1 MNANARKNSQAR
13 RGGSVAPLVVA
24 LRCGRGSVFR
34 TLTYAHFGNE
44 KRVLAA
50 IIDKVSRRTHSP
62 QPTLAIRNE
71 AIAQTERPEPVWIR
85 PVVLAL
91 AALCLIGM
99 FSIEVAGYD
108 TWWNLKT
115 GEYIVLYRAL
125 PVPDPFSYTT
135 YLGKPAYP
143 GEEQVRHF
151 NLTHEWLAQAILY
164 SVYAVAGAPGLV
176 LFKAL
181 VVAALCWLTGLIAAR
196 RTGNFYAGLAA
207 TFATSLV
214 AVDFASDRPAI
225 ITFLM
230 VAVFVAIFELRWP
243 LWLLPPLAL
252 IWANCHG
259 GFFLG
264 WVVMA
269 AYSVEAIVLRL
280 RDQPAEDAAR
290 IWKMSALALA
300 VSFLNPNGF
309 HILDTL
315 FRYQKSFLTSTL
327 IEWHSPYLWGP
338 PYSFDILLYAAAAV
352 LLMSWRKVRVSDWL
366 LFAAF
371 AAASLTAYRNILLI
385 GFLAPILIAVW
396 LPRSTGSRTVA
407 VRNRQFRAPR
417 FIGLAAIV
425 LLLAVL
431 ITGVARGRFFQFR
444 AALWEYPSG
453 ATDFL
458 RAHAISKSM
467 FNTYEY
473 GGYLIWRLWPEER
486 TFVDGRALNESVYQ
500 DYRSILYNTGATPN
514 ALGSEAQR
522 LLDRYAVRVIVM
534 NTFEYVTGA
543 FYPLALALGNPKT
556 SDWQL
561 VYEDP
566 QSLVFL
572 RDPPAGIPVL
582 DKARQSIEHM
592 ETECTLHIEHE
603 PDYPLCAR
611 SLADLSLRAGDNE
624 RAKRMLGL
632 YLSNATAKDP
642 SAEKVLRR
650 LMQQ

>member
-1 MNANARKNSQAR
+1 V
-13 RGGSVAPLVVA
+13 G
-24 LRCGRGSVFR
+24 
-34 TLTYAHFGNE
+34 
-44 KRVLAA
+44 
-50 IIDKVSRRTHSP
+50 
-62 QPTLAIRNE
+62 
-71 AIAQTERPEPVWIR
+71 PEPAWLR
-85 PVVLAL
+85 PSILAL
-91 AALCLIGM
+91 AAICLIGM
-99 FSIEVAGYD
+99 FSTEVSGYD
-108 TWWNLKT
+108 TWWHLKT
-115 GEYIVLYRAL
+115 GEYITHYRAL

-164 SVYAVAGAPGLV
+164 SIYAATGAPGLV

-181 VVAALCWLTGLIAAR
+181 LLSALCWLTGLIAAR
-196 RTGNFYAGLAA
+196 RSGNFYAGLAA
-207 TFATSLV
+207 AFAAAMV
-214 AVDFASDRPAI
+214 AVEFASDRPAI

-230 VAVFVAIFELRWP
+230 VAVFAAIFELRWP

-252 IWANCHG
+252 LWANSHG

-264 WVVMA
+264 WVVMG
-269 AYSVEAIVLRL
+269 AYCVEAAVLRF
-280 RDQPAEDAAR
+280 RRRPVEDDVR
-290 IWKMSALALA
+290 IWKMSALAVA
-300 VSFLNPNGF
+300 ISFLNPNGF
-309 HILDTL
+309 HVFDTL
-315 FRYQKSFLTSTL
+315 FRYQKSYLTSTL
-327 IEWHSPYLWGP
+327 IEWRSPYLWGP

-352 LLMSWRKVRVSDWL
+352 LLLSWRKVRATDWL

-385 GFLAPILIAVW
+385 GFLAPILIAAW
-396 LPRSTGSRTVA
+396 FPRRFRT
-407 VRNRQFRAPR
+407 PR

-425 LLLAVL
+425 LLLTGLAA
-431 ITGVARGRFFQFR
+431 GVARGSFFQFR

-453 ATDFL
+453 ASDFL
-458 RAHAISKSM
+458 RAHAISKPM

-473 GGYLIWRLWPEER
+473 GGYLIWRLWPQQR

-500 DYRSILYNTGATPN
+500 DYRRILYNSGATPN
-514 ALGSEAQR
+514 VLGSECQR

-543 FYPLALALGNPKT
+543 FYPLALALGNPAT

-566 QSLVFL
+566 QSLIFM
-572 RDPPAGIPVL
+572 RDAPAGIPVL
-582 DKARQSIEHM
+582 DKARQSIDHM
-592 ETECTLHIEHE
+592 EAECTLHIEHE
-603 PDYPLCAR
+603 PEYPLCAR

-624 RAKRMLGL
+624 RAKRMLSL
-632 YLSNATAKDP
+632 YLANATQKDP
-642 SAEKVLRR
+642 SAEQALRR

>member
-1 MNANARKNSQAR
+1 MQISQGR
-13 RGGSVAPLVVA
+13 RTSNQKPATRNGS
-24 LRCGRGSVFR
+24 
-34 TLTYAHFGNE
+34 
-44 KRVLAA
+44 

-62 QPTLAIRNE
+62 PPTLAIANE
-71 AIAQTERPEPVWIR
+71 AAAQPERPEPAWIR
-85 PVVLAL
+85 PVILAL

-99 FSIEVAGYD
+99 FSVEVSGYD

-115 GEYIVLYRAL
+115 GDYIVHYRAL

-164 SVYAVAGAPGLV
+164 SVYAAAGAPGLV
-176 LFKAL
+176 LFKAF

-207 TFATSLV
+207 AFATSLV

-269 AYSVEAIVLRL
+269 AYSVEAAVLLL
-280 RDQPAEDAAR
+280 RKRPVENAAR
-290 IWKMSALALA
+290 IWKMSALAVA

-385 GFLAPILIAVW
+385 GFLAPILIATY
-396 LPRSTGSRTVA
+396 LIESRFPRR
-407 VRNRQFRAPR
+407 FRAPR
-417 FIGLAAIV
+417 LIGLAAIG

-453 ATDFL
+453 AADFL
-458 RAHAISKSM
+458 RTHAISKPM

-500 DYRSILYNTGATPN
+500 DYRRILYNPGATPN
-514 ALGSEAQR
+514 VLGSEAQR

-582 DKARQSIEHM
+582 DKAVQSIEHM
-592 ETECTLHIEHE
+592 EAECTLHIEHE

-632 YLSNATAKDP
+632 YLSNATEKDP
-642 SAEKVLRR
+642 SAEQVLRR

>member
-1 MNANARKNSQAR
+1 
-13 RGGSVAPLVVA
+13 
-24 LRCGRGSVFR
+24 
-34 TLTYAHFGNE
+34 
-44 KRVLAA
+44 
-50 IIDKVSRRTHSP
+50 
-62 QPTLAIRNE
+62 
-71 AIAQTERPEPVWIR
+71 
-85 PVVLAL
+85 
-91 AALCLIGM
+91 M
-99 FSIEVAGYD
+99 FSTEVAGYD
-108 TWWNLKT
+108 TWWHLKT
-115 GEYIVLYRAL
+115 GEYIVHYRAL

-143 GEEQVRHF
+143 GEEQVRRF
-151 NLTHEWLAQAILY
+151 NLTHEWLAQALLY
-164 SVYAVAGAPGLV
+164 GIYSAAGAPGLV
-176 LFKAL
+176 IFKAL
-181 VVAALCWLTGLIAAR
+181 LLAALCSLCGLIAAR
-196 RTGNFYAGLAA
+196 RSGSFYAGLAA
-207 TFATSLV
+207 AFAASLV
-214 AVDFASDRPAI
+214 AVEFASDRPAL

-264 WVVMA
+264 WVVVG
-269 AYSVEAIVLRL
+269 AYSVEAAILRI
-280 RDQPAEDAAR
+280 RKRPVENAAG
-290 IWKMSALALA
+290 IWKMSAIAVA

-309 HILDTL
+309 HVLDTL
-315 FRYQKSFLTSTL
+315 FRYQRSFLTSTL

-338 PYSFDILLYAAAAV
+338 PYSFDILLYAAGAV
-352 LLMSWRKVRVSDWL
+352 LFLSRRKVRVSDWL

-371 AAASLTAYRNILLI
+371 AAASLTAYRNILLM
-385 GFLAPILIAVW
+385 GFLAPILIATY
-396 LPRSTGSRTVA
+396 LLESRFGQ
-407 VRNRQFRAPR
+407 RFRVPR
-417 FIGLAAIV
+417 FIGLAAIG

-458 RAHAISKSM
+458 RAHAISKPM

-500 DYRSILYNTGATPN
+500 DYRRILYNTGATPN

-582 DKARQSIEHM
+582 DKAVQSVDHM
-592 ETECTLHIEHE
+592 EAECTLHIEHE
-603 PDYPLCAR
+603 PDYPLCAK
-611 SLADLSLRAGDNE
+611 SLADLSLRAGDTE

-632 YLSNATAKDP
+632 YLSNTAEKDP
-642 SAEKVLRR
+642 SAVQALRR
-650 LMQQ
+650 LMQE